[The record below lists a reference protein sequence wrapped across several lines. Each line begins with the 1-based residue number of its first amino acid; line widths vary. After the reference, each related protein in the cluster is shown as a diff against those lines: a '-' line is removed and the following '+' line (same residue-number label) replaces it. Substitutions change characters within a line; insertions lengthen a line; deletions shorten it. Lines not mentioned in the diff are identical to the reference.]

1 MGYEVVG
8 KILLTSTMLNKAII
22 DANKSVREFAKLCE
36 VDFDEMVSGEKHSI
50 EAKFSDGS
58 ESRINFYRVNNAR
71 GDRRVSIKGIKSH
84 ASVGDIVIIA
94 MKRNKV
100 VIDVFKQSDE
110 LSIDEEELSNDK
122 T

>member
-1 MGYEVVG
+1 MNRLKMGYEVVG

-22 DANKSVREFAKLCE
+22 
-36 VDFDEMVSGEKHSI
+36 DEMVSGEKHSI

-100 VIDVFKQSDE
+100 VIEVVKQSKE
-110 LSIDEEELSNDK
+110 V
-122 T
+122 